1 VFTLRC
7 TKRLLKHLG
16 LTPRLE
22 DSTPTTRLGDWYG
35 NLIFTPEGPI
45 ALFASERSLL
55 PVIVPASPVAA
66 VFPWFLEATAGMLQA
81 VGVPESAVRTE
92 FREMSDILIG
102 RTRNR
107 RILGSMN
114 DFMTL
119 IDANW
124 DHETT
129 LQGVALRVAKAPC
142 GPIGMESPARFT
154 RDLFESAE

>member
-1 VFTLRC
+1 VFTVRC

-35 NLIFTPEGPI
+35 NLLFAPEGPI
-45 ALFASERSLL
+45 VLFASERSLL
-55 PVIVPASPVAA
+55 PVIVPASTVSA
-66 VFPWFLEATAGMLQA
+66 VFPWFLEATAGMLHA
-81 VGVPESAVRTE
+81 VGVPGSAIRAE
-92 FREMSDILIG
+92 LREMSDVHIG

-119 IDANW
+119 IDAYW

-129 LQGVALRVAKAPC
+129 LQDLALRVSQSPS
-142 GPIGMESPARFT
+142 GPIGMDSPSRFT
-154 RDLFESAE
+154 RDLFDSAE